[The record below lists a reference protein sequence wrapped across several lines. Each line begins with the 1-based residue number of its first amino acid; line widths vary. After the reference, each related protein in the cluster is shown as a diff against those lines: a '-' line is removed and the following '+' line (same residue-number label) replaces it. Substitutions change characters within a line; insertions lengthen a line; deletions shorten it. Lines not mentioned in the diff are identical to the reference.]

1 MTRSQAV
8 GRRFDAAAASY
19 DRFAPLQRLVAG
31 RLADRIAASVPDP
44 GAAVRILEVG
54 CGTGLLTRALR
65 RRLPQATVVATD
77 LSPAMLGACRA
88 RLPGDDRLLLL
99 AADALQ
105 PAVSGGFDLVCS
117 SLVLQWLDDPQAS
130 LAALARLLAPGGTLH
145 VATLAAGTLDGWRD
159 AHRAEGLSDGGL
171 DHPHPDRLAAAGG
184 TWDTETIAV
193 AYPDG
198 LSFLRGLR
206 GIGADLS
213 PAGRRPLGPGALRRV
228 LRRFENEHDSVASY
242 RIAYGSLRRPLRRGV
257 FVTGTD
263 TGIGKTLVSACLVR
277 AWSAEYWKPFQTGLD
292 DDPGDSATVSGLAG
306 LPARRLHPP
315 TSELRASLSPE
326 DAAARE
332 GAVIRIPALQ
342 SPLLPGSDP
351 PLVVE
356 GAGGVLVPVTA
367 GTLMVD
373 LIAGLGLPA
382 ILVAR
387 STLGTINHTLLSLE
401 ALRRRGIRVAGVI
414 LNGPVSPGNRSAIER
429 HGAVRVLAEI
439 PAQDHVDAST
449 VERLAV
455 QMPELDALEPGPPS
469 FGSYPGA

>member
-1 MTRSQAV
+1 MTRRQAV
-8 GRRFDAAAASY
+8 GRRFDAAAATY

-54 CGTGLLTRALR
+54 CGTGLLTQALR
-65 RRLPQATVVATD
+65 RRLPQATIVATD
-77 LSPAMLGACRA
+77 LSPAMLRACRA
-88 RLPGDDRLLLL
+88 RLPGDERLLLL
-99 AADALQ
+99 AADAVQ

-117 SLVLQWLDDPQAS
+117 SLALQWLDHPEAS

-145 VATLAAGTLDGWRD
+145 VATLAAGTLDGWRN
-159 AHRAEGLSDGGL
+159 AHLAEGVSDGGL
-171 DHPHPDRLAAAGG
+171 DHPHPDRLAATGG
-184 TWDTETIAV
+184 NWEVETISV
-193 AYPDG
+193 AYTDG
-198 LSFLRGLR
+198 LAFLQGLR
-206 GIGADLS
+206 GIGADLP

-228 LRRFENEHDSVASY
+228 LRRFEAEHDSVASY
-242 RIAYGSLRRPLRRGV
+242 RIAYGSLPRPPRRGV

-292 DDPGDSATVSGLAG
+292 DDPGDSATVSVLAG
-306 LPARRLHPP
+306 LPPHRLHAPA
-315 TSELRASLSPE
+315 SELRASLSPE

-332 GAVIRIPALQ
+332 GAAIRIPALPP
-342 SPLLPGSDP
+342 SLLPGSDP

-367 GTLMVD
+367 DTLMVD
-373 LIAGLGLPA
+373 LIAGFGLPA

-401 ALRRRGIRVAGVI
+401 ALRRRGISVVGVI
-414 LNGPVSPGNRSAIER
+414 LSGPVSPGNRSAIER
-429 HGAVRVLAEI
+429 HGAVRMLAEI
-439 PAQDHVDAST
+439 PALDQVDARA
-449 VERLAV
+449 VERLAGL
-455 QMPELDALEPGPPS
+455 MPAPDVLEPGPSGP
-469 FGSYPGA
+469 AA

>member
-8 GRRFDAAAASY
+8 GRRFDAAATTY

-44 GAAVRILEVG
+44 GRAVRVLEVG

-65 RRLPQATVVATD
+65 RRLPQAMVVATD
-77 LSPAMLGACRA
+77 LSPAMLQACRA
-88 RLPGDDRLLLL
+88 RLPGDERLLLL

-105 PAVSGGFDLVCS
+105 PAVSSGFDLICS
-117 SLVLQWLDDPQAS
+117 SLALQWLDDPEAS

-145 VATLAAGTLDGWRD
+145 VATLVAGTLAGWRD
-159 AHRAEGLSDGGL
+159 AHLAENLFHGGL
-171 DHPHPDRLAAAGG
+171 DHPHPDRLAATGG
-184 TWDTETIAV
+184 TWDAETISV

-198 LSFLRGLR
+198 LAFLRGLR

-213 PAGRRPLGPGALRRV
+213 PVGRRPLGPGALRRV
-228 LRRFENEHDSVASY
+228 LRRFEAEHDSVASY

-292 DDPGDSATVSGLAG
+292 DDPGDSATVSVLAG
-306 LPARRLHPP
+306 LPAHRLHAPA
-315 TSELRASLSPE
+315 SELRASLSPE

-332 GAVIRIPALQ
+332 GAAIHIPALPP
-342 SPLLPGSDP
+342 SLVSGSDP

-356 GAGGVLVPVTA
+356 GAGGVLVPVTPD
-367 GTLMVD
+367 TLMVD
-373 LIAGLGLPA
+373 LIAGFGLPT

-401 ALRRRGIRVAGVI
+401 ALRRRGISVAGVI
-414 LNGPVSPGNRSAIER
+414 LSGPVSPGNRSAIER

-439 PAQDHVDAST
+439 PALHHVDAST
-449 VERLAV
+449 VERLAGL
-455 QMPELDALEPGPPS
+455 MPASDVLEPGSPS
-469 FGSYPGA
+469 PAAQ